1 MSNNLEIIDRDSV
14 RTTGENVRKL
24 NIHAARLIKSIIRS
38 TYGPQGNEKIYIDI
52 IGESTYT
59 KDGATFLRKIDVQHP
74 AAKVLIDATN
84 TVDNEVGDGTL
95 TTAILASTLLEKSE
109 EMMDTGISPATI
121 VDGFDNGLNYALEL
135 LDSISSKVDN
145 KNRAII
151 EKIAESCLGT
161 KIIFSSLDQEELRN
175 ILKIIVKAVDL
186 VYSNSR
192 NSLDIDDIKIEE
204 KIGNFIESQLIDGI
218 VIDKTIDNKAM
229 PRMIENAR
237 ILLLDEELESKITRT
252 DSQITVSSPNQ
263 MILFRNAEKDMVRN
277 KVQLIVDCGANVVIS
292 RKGIDKTAQEILS
305 KAGIM
310 SIRRV
315 KENDLSWLEKAT
327 GGVITKDLDDME
339 IKNNLGSARSVCEK
353 KVADDRMI
361 FVEGCSSP
369 RAVTILIR
377 ANSKMVMDEVHRALQ
392 STLVLIKRFIQSPS
406 IVVGG
411 GSCEALIAHHLR
423 ERAIRTVGA
432 EQVVL
437 RKFAESLEEIPLTLA
452 RNCGLNVM
460 DSEITLRSQ
469 LSRTTA
475 PGKIRWIGVNSSN
488 RCIGELNWE
497 VIELKVAKEQILNS
511 AVEVGR
517 LLINI
522 DNIIAKKL
530 LMHTHTH
537 EDGTQHSHA
546 GGDKNH
552 DHYFDKLGK
561 QQRPHHH
568 YY

>member
-1 MSNNLEIIDRDSV
+1 MSNNLEIIDRDSF
-14 RTTGENVRKL
+14 RTTGENVRKF
-24 NIHAARLIKSIIRS
+24 NIHAARLLKSIIQS
-38 TYGPQGNEKIYIDI
+38 TFGPQGNEKIYIDI

-95 TTAILASTLLEKSE
+95 TTAILAATLLEKSE

-121 VDGFDNGLNYALEL
+121 ASGFDNGLKYALEL
-135 LDSISSKVDN
+135 LDSISYKVDN
-145 KNRAII
+145 KNKAII
-151 EKIAESCLGT
+151 EKIAQSCLGT
-161 KIIFSSLDQEELRN
+161 KIIFSSLDQDELKN
-175 ILKIIVKAVDL
+175 ILGIIVKAVDI
-186 VYSNSR
+186 VYSNSK

-204 KIGNFIESQLIDGI
+204 KIGNFIESKLIDGI
-218 VIDKTIDNKAM
+218 VIDKSTDNKAM

-252 DSQITVSSPNQ
+252 ESQITVNSPNQ
-263 MILFRNAEKDMVRN
+263 MMLFSNAEKDMVRN
-277 KVQLIVDCGANVVIS
+277 KVQQIVNCGANVVFS

-310 SIRRV
+310 SVKRV
-315 KENDLSWLEKAT
+315 KENDLNWLEKAT
-327 GGVITKDLDDME
+327 GGRITKDLEDEEM
-339 IKNNLGSARSVCEK
+339 KNNLGNARSVYEK
-353 KVADDRMI
+353 RIADDKMI
-361 FVEGCSSP
+361 FVEGCLKP

-392 STLVLIKRFIQSPS
+392 STLVLVKRFIQSPS

-411 GSCEALIAHHLR
+411 GSCEALIAYHIR
-423 ERAIRTVGA
+423 EIANKTPGT

-452 RNCGLNVM
+452 RNCGLNAM
-460 DSEITLRSQ
+460 DSEIKLRSQ
-469 LSRTTA
+469 LSRKVL
-475 PGKIRWIGVNSSN
+475 PGKIRWVGVNSSD
-488 RCIGELNWE
+488 RCIGELDWE
-497 VIELKVAKEQILNS
+497 VIELKAAKEQILNS

-522 DNIIAKKL
+522 DNIIVKKL
-530 LMHTHTH
+530 LMNTHTH
-537 EDGTQHSHA
+537 EDGTEHSHA
-546 GGDKNH
+546 NGDKKH

>member
-1 MSNNLEIIDRDSV
+1 MSNNLEIIDRDSF
-14 RTTGENVRKL
+14 RTTGENVRKF
-24 NIHAARLIKSIIRS
+24 NIHAARLIKSIIQS
-38 TYGPQGNEKIYIDI
+38 TFGPQGNEKIYIDI

-95 TTAILASTLLEKSE
+95 TTAILAATLLEKSE

-121 VDGFDNGLNYALEL
+121 ASGFDNGLKYALEL
-135 LDSISSKVDN
+135 LDSISYKVDN
-145 KNRAII
+145 KNKAII
-151 EKIAESCLGT
+151 EKIAQSCLGT
-161 KIIFSSLDQEELRN
+161 KIIFSSLDQDELKN
-175 ILKIIVKAVDL
+175 ILGIIVKAVDT
-186 VYSNSR
+186 VYSNSK

-204 KIGNFIESQLIDGI
+204 KIGNFIESKLIDGI
-218 VIDKTIDNKAM
+218 VIDKSTDNKVM

-252 DSQITVSSPNQ
+252 ESQITINSPNQ
-263 MILFRNAEKDMVRN
+263 MMLFCNAEKDMVRN
-277 KVQLIVDCGANVVIS
+277 KVQQIVNCGANVVFS

-310 SIRRV
+310 SVKRV
-315 KENDLSWLEKAT
+315 KENDLNWLEKAT
-327 GGVITKDLDDME
+327 GGRITKDLEDEEM
-339 IKNNLGSARSVCEK
+339 KNNLGNARSVYEK
-353 KVADDRMI
+353 RIADDKMI
-361 FVEGCSSP
+361 FVEGCSKP

-392 STLVLIKRFIQSPS
+392 STLVLVKRFIQSPS

-411 GSCEALIAHHLR
+411 GSCEALIAYHIR
-423 ERAIRTVGA
+423 EIASKTPGT

-452 RNCGLNVM
+452 RNCGLNSM
-460 DSEITLRSQ
+460 DSEIKLRSQ
-469 LSRTTA
+469 LSRKVH
-475 PGKIRWIGVNSSN
+475 PGKIRWVGVNSSD
-488 RCIGELNWE
+488 RCIGELDWE
-497 VIELKVAKEQILNS
+497 IIELKAAKEQILNS

-522 DNIIAKKL
+522 DNIIVKKL
-530 LMHTHTH
+530 LMNTHTH
-537 EDGTQHSHA
+537 EDGTEHSHA
-546 GGDKNH
+546 NGDIKH